1 MDTKLLRQKILDL
14 AIRGKLVPQD
24 PNDEP
29 ASVLLEKIRVEKERL
44 IKEKKIKPDK
54 KKGLDKSHYEKKVP
68 FEVPENWEWL
78 KIKDVFFINPK
89 NDLDDNLD
97 VSFIPMQ
104 LISDEF
110 TNEHKSEIRK
120 WKDVKRGFT
129 HFREG
134 DIAVAKI
141 TPCFENR
148 KSVIL
153 NNLEHHFGAGTT
165 ELHILRPILEPL
177 LVNYTLCLI
186 KSEYFIN
193 YGVSHFSGAVGQQR
207 VGKNIL
213 EETWFPLPPLSEQN
227 RIVAEVERLFE
238 LIDVI
243 EESKRS
249 LEQVIKQTKSKI
261 LGLALSG
268 KLVPQNP
275 EEEPASMLLERLRKN
290 NKLKKTSDKSHYPF
304 EVPEGWIACQLYEIC
319 DFERGVTFPSSAK
332 QTLKRENTIACV
344 RTANVQEQLELDDLW
359 YIDKSFLKNNRK
371 KLLRK
376 NDIIISTANSKELVG
391 KTSFVENINEEM
403 CFGGFVMVIRT
414 NFINNKF
421 LFYYLRD
428 CFYNGI
434 FSKKASQTTNIAN
447 INTTILGN
455 LVIKVPPPAEQQ
467 RIVNKIEEIFKIV
480 DIMQENLQTNV

>member
-1 MDTKLLRQKILDL
+1 MPFEVPESWVWVSGFDIFKPMTSKKPTNGTFTYIDINAIDNSKNCIVNPKVLEASNAPSRASREVKSGDTLFSMVRPYLMNIAYVDNQYKNSIASTGFFVCRPNELLFPKFLYYLMLSPFVVYGLNSFMKGDNSPSINNDNIISFQYPLPPLLEQYRIVDKIEKLFDLIYLINENKLSLEQYITQTKSKVLDL

-24 PNDEP
+24 P
-29 ASVLLEKIRVEKERL
+29 
-44 IKEKKIKPDK
+44 
-54 KKGLDKSHYEKKVP
+54 
-68 FEVPENWEWL
+68 
-78 KIKDVFFINPK
+78 
-89 NDLDDNLD
+89 
-97 VSFIPMQ
+97 
-104 LISDEF
+104 
-110 TNEHKSEIRK
+110 
-120 WKDVKRGFT
+120 
-129 HFREG
+129 
-134 DIAVAKI
+134 
-141 TPCFENR
+141 
-148 KSVIL
+148 
-153 NNLEHHFGAGTT
+153 
-165 ELHILRPILEPL
+165 
-177 LVNYTLCLI
+177 
-186 KSEYFIN
+186 
-193 YGVSHFSGAVGQQR
+193 
-207 VGKNIL
+207 
-213 EETWFPLPPLSEQN
+213 
-227 RIVAEVERLFE
+227 
-238 LIDVI
+238 
-243 EESKRS
+243 
-249 LEQVIKQTKSKI
+249 
-261 LGLALSG
+261 
-268 KLVPQNP
+268 
-275 EEEPASMLLERLRKN
+275 EEEPASMLLKKIRKDD
-290 NKLKKTSDKSHYPF
+290 KIKRVSSDKSHYPF

>member
-1 MDTKLLRQKILDL
+1 MPTITHRWKL
-14 AIRGKLVPQD
+14 
-24 PNDEP
+24 
-29 ASVLLEKIRVEKERL
+29 SRL
-44 IKEKKIKPDK
+44 TITT
-54 KKGLDKSHYEKKVP
+54 GKSHYKKEIP
-68 FEVPENWEWL
+68 FEVPESSWEWVR
-78 KIKDVFFINPK
+78 IKDIFFINPK
-89 NDLDDNLD
+89 NDLDDNID

-134 DIAVAKI
+134 DVAVAKI

-148 KSVIL
+148 KSIIL
-153 NNLEHHFGAGTT
+153 NNLENHFGAGTT

-193 YGVSHFSGAVGQQR
+193 HGISHFSGAVGQQR
-207 VGKNIL
+207 VGRNIL
-213 EETWFPLPPLSEQN
+213 EETWFPLPPLPEQN
-227 RIVAEVERLFE
+227 RIVAEVKRLFG
-238 LIDVI
+238 LIDII
-243 EESKRS
+243 EQSKFS

-261 LGLALSG
+261 LDLAFRG
-268 KLVPQNP
+268 KLVPQDSN
-275 EEEPASMLLERLRKN
+275 EEPASTLLKQI
-290 NKLKKTSDKSHYPF
+290 KKRPHKITADKSHYQF
-304 EVPEGWIACQLYEIC
+304 EVPEGWVTCQLYKIC

-428 CFYNGI
+428 CFYNDI
-434 FSKKASQTTNIAN
+434 FSKNASQTTNIAN

-455 LVIKVPPPAEQQ
+455 LVIKVPPLAEQQ
-467 RIVNKIEEIFKIV
+467 RIVNKIEEIFKIL
-480 DIMQENLQTNV
+480 DIIQENLQTNV

>member
-1 MDTKLLRQKILDL
+1 MLSPFVVYGLNSFMKGDNSPSINNDNIISFQYPLPPLLEQYRIVDKIEKLFDLIYLINENKLSLEQYITQTKSKVLDL

-24 PNDEP
+24 P
-29 ASVLLEKIRVEKERL
+29 
-44 IKEKKIKPDK
+44 
-54 KKGLDKSHYEKKVP
+54 
-68 FEVPENWEWL
+68 
-78 KIKDVFFINPK
+78 
-89 NDLDDNLD
+89 
-97 VSFIPMQ
+97 
-104 LISDEF
+104 
-110 TNEHKSEIRK
+110 
-120 WKDVKRGFT
+120 
-129 HFREG
+129 
-134 DIAVAKI
+134 
-141 TPCFENR
+141 
-148 KSVIL
+148 
-153 NNLEHHFGAGTT
+153 
-165 ELHILRPILEPL
+165 
-177 LVNYTLCLI
+177 
-186 KSEYFIN
+186 
-193 YGVSHFSGAVGQQR
+193 
-207 VGKNIL
+207 
-213 EETWFPLPPLSEQN
+213 
-227 RIVAEVERLFE
+227 
-238 LIDVI
+238 
-243 EESKRS
+243 
-249 LEQVIKQTKSKI
+249 
-261 LGLALSG
+261 
-268 KLVPQNP
+268 
-275 EEEPASMLLERLRKN
+275 EEEPASMLLKKIRKDD
-290 NKLKKTSDKSHYPF
+290 KIKRVSSDTSHYPF

>member
-1 MDTKLLRQKILDL
+1 
-14 AIRGKLVPQD
+14 V
-24 PNDEP
+24 
-29 ASVLLEKIRVEKERL
+29 
-44 IKEKKIKPDK
+44 
-54 KKGLDKSHYEKKVP
+54 
-68 FEVPENWEWL
+68 
-78 KIKDVFFINPK
+78 
-89 NDLDDNLD
+89 
-97 VSFIPMQ
+97 
-104 LISDEF
+104 
-110 TNEHKSEIRK
+110 
-120 WKDVKRGFT
+120 
-129 HFREG
+129 
-134 DIAVAKI
+134 
-141 TPCFENR
+141 
-148 KSVIL
+148 
-153 NNLEHHFGAGTT
+153 
-165 ELHILRPILEPL
+165 
-177 LVNYTLCLI
+177 
-186 KSEYFIN
+186 
-193 YGVSHFSGAVGQQR
+193 
-207 VGKNIL
+207 
-213 EETWFPLPPLSEQN
+213 
-227 RIVAEVERLFE
+227 
-238 LIDVI
+238 
-243 EESKRS
+243 
-249 LEQVIKQTKSKI
+249 
-261 LGLALSG
+261 
-268 KLVPQNP
+268 
-275 EEEPASMLLERLRKN
+275 
-290 NKLKKTSDKSHYPF
+290 PF

-467 RIVNKIEEIFKIV
+467 RIVNKIEEIFKIL

>member
-1 MDTKLLRQKILDL
+1 MLSPFVVYGLNSFMKGDNSPSINNDNIISFQYPLPPLLEQYRIVDKIEKLFDLIYLINENKLSLEQYITQTKSKVLDL

-24 PNDEP
+24 P
-29 ASVLLEKIRVEKERL
+29 
-44 IKEKKIKPDK
+44 
-54 KKGLDKSHYEKKVP
+54 
-68 FEVPENWEWL
+68 
-78 KIKDVFFINPK
+78 
-89 NDLDDNLD
+89 
-97 VSFIPMQ
+97 
-104 LISDEF
+104 
-110 TNEHKSEIRK
+110 
-120 WKDVKRGFT
+120 
-129 HFREG
+129 
-134 DIAVAKI
+134 
-141 TPCFENR
+141 
-148 KSVIL
+148 
-153 NNLEHHFGAGTT
+153 
-165 ELHILRPILEPL
+165 
-177 LVNYTLCLI
+177 
-186 KSEYFIN
+186 
-193 YGVSHFSGAVGQQR
+193 
-207 VGKNIL
+207 
-213 EETWFPLPPLSEQN
+213 
-227 RIVAEVERLFE
+227 
-238 LIDVI
+238 
-243 EESKRS
+243 
-249 LEQVIKQTKSKI
+249 
-261 LGLALSG
+261 
-268 KLVPQNP
+268 
-275 EEEPASMLLERLRKN
+275 EEEPASMLLKKIRKDD
-290 NKLKKTSDKSHYPF
+290 KIKRVSSDKSHYPF

>member
-29 ASVLLEKIRVEKERL
+29 ASVLLEKTRAEKERL
-44 IKEKKIKPDK
+44 IKEKKIKPT
-54 KKGLDKSHYEKKVP
+54 KGKSDKSHYKKEVP
-68 FEVPENWEWL
+68 FEVPESWEWVKISDISFL
-78 KIKDVFFINPK
+78 KAG
-89 NDLDDNLD
+89 
-97 VSFIPMQ
+97 SFI
-104 LISDEF
+104 
-110 TNEHKSEIRK
+110 KA
-120 WKDVKRGFT
+120 KD
-129 HFREG
+129 
-134 DIAVAKI
+134 
-141 TPCFENR
+141 
-148 KSVIL
+148 
-153 NNLEHHFGAGTT
+153 
-165 ELHILRPILEPL
+165 
-177 LVNYTLCLI
+177 I
-186 KSEYFIN
+186 KSEKSNNLYPCYGGNGLRGYVETFNYEGIYSLIGRQGALCGNINLVEGKFYATEHAVTTTLFGCIDPYWIYFTLKALNLNQYATGAAQPGLSVERIN
-193 YGVSHFSGAVGQQR
+193 NVYC
-207 VGKNIL
+207 
-213 EETWFPLPPLSEQN
+213 PLPPLNEQK
-227 RIVAEVERLFE
+227 RISSKINSLFV
-238 LIDVI
+238 LIDRI
-243 EESKRS
+243 DENQLS
-249 LEQVIKQTKSKI
+249 LEQFVNQTKSKV
-261 LGLALSG
+261 LELAIKG

-275 EEEPASMLLERLRKN
+275 EDEPASTLLERLGKN
-290 NKLKKTSDKSHYPF
+290 DKIKKASDKSHYQF
-304 EVPEGWIACQLYEIC
+304 EVPEGWVTCQLYKIC

-376 NDIIISTANSKELVG
+376 SDIVISSANSKELVG

-434 FSKKASQTTNIAN
+434 FSKNASQTTNIAN

-455 LVIKVPPPAEQQ
+455 LVIKVPPLAEQQ
-467 RIVNKIEEIFKIV
+467 RIVNKIEEIFKIL
-480 DIMQENLQTNV
+480 DIIQENLQTNV